1 MEDRDIF
8 RGLLHICGL
17 TPLFRRF
24 RHLSIAPEYRI
35 PRLAVY
41 DYGHSCEK
49 GFSPFRETPFSVAES
64 GSIPLGVSRLP
75 FPQQLPALPSRLFLK
90 LGIENNEIY
99 QYELS
104 PNFWEPQVE
113 RELLCVLCRAPLRCF
128 LTFFG
133 RRLSGLEGGLSD
145 HHSRLWLWLWP

>member
-1 MEDRDIF
+1 MLCHCAGKRSSRCVSDTWEI
-8 RGLLHICGL
+8 GGIVG
-17 TPLFRRF
+17 
-24 RHLSIAPEYRI
+24 AEYRI
-35 PRLAVY
+35 PRLADY
-41 DYGHSCEK
+41 DYDHSCEK

-64 GSIPLGVSRLP
+64 RSMLLGDSRLVS
-75 FPQQLPALPSRLFLK
+75 PQQLPALPSRLFLT

-128 LTFFG
+128 LTFLG
-133 RRLSGLEGGLSD
+133 R
-145 HHSRLWLWLWP
+145 